1 MKFSPDSPSLDDD
14 LFPKKEPRRG
24 GFWKWVVIIG
34 CALFFVYRSTLP
46 AVHLK
51 SAPPPEFNAG
61 NSRRGHRLTSS
72 EKQIAQAYWNAAVHS
87 IQWAYPRGKSLPYT
101 PPPDFR
107 VKKQFRQ
114 QSSNIDLSRD
124 FYWRRLRAVWR
135 RPDIWHISYGWNT
148 HWLIRWLVAAP
159 SLAGQVLQQFAQ
171 TVRYWWQELGN
182 TSFS

>member
-1 MKFSPDSPSLDDD
+1 MKFSPYSPSLDDD
-14 LFPKKEPRRG
+14 LFPKKEPRKN

-34 CALFFVYRSTLP
+34 CGLYFVYRSMLP
-46 AVHLK
+46 VVRLK
-51 SAPPPEFNAG
+51 SAPPPGFTAR
-61 NSRRGHRLTSS
+61 NSHRGHSLTSS
-72 EKQIAQAYWNAAVHS
+72 EKQIAQAYWNAAVRS
-87 IQWAYPRGKSLPYT
+87 IQWAYPREESLPET

-124 FYWRRLRAVWR
+124 FYWRRLREVWR
-135 RPDIWHISYGWNT
+135 RPDSWQISYGWNT
-148 HWLIRWLVAAP
+148 QWFNRWLDTAQNIADQ
-159 SLAGQVLQQFAQ
+159 ALQQFAQ